1 MSKMNRRGFLVFK
14 TGLTFVCFL
23 TTLVV
28 LFYLGMG
35 GKVSDLT
42 GEDGFFGLR
51 RDVPEPLFYQ
61 SIGLETHDGDEGEI
75 EQVAQVYTL
84 ELALATS
91 RQDADRLIS
100 KLLRDEVRAFYSEVR
115 KGDKTAFSV
124 RKGIFSSLEDA
135 RSASRALLARKDLPN
150 KVIELH

>member
-1 MSKMNRRGFLVFK
+1 MSKMNRRRFLLLK
-14 TGLTFVCFL
+14 TGLTFICFL
-23 TTLVV
+23 TTLVS
-28 LFYLGMG
+28 LLYLGMG

-42 GEDGFFGLR
+42 GGDGLFGLH

-61 SIGLETHDGDEGEI
+61 SIGVETNTGDADEI

-84 ELALATS
+84 ELALASS
-91 RQDADRLIS
+91 RQEADRLIS

-115 KGDKTAFSV
+115 KNDKTAFSI

-135 RSASRALLARKDLPN
+135 RSASKALLAKKDLPN
-150 KVIELH
+150 RVIELR